1 MGYQIGTGGTRRVR
15 RTEERNMQEGAAGQA
30 SGSGKRERGSLV
42 QRWLTA
48 IIGIPIIVLFAWL
61 GGWWTFAI
69 LLLIT
74 CLGIYEFHRM
84 MQHAG
89 YHPVMLV
96 SLALSVLFLLAAM
109 FPRQQLL
116 LLEIGLS
123 ASLLV
128 TFPALFARKDHT
140 GSLVDWALT
149 VAIPVYLGWPLSCFS
164 LLRGFQLSWPFAQTS
179 WWVLVA
185 LFGVWGSDTGAFF
198 TGRFS
203 GRHKLAPGISP
214 GKTWEG
220 VFGGLGLGTI
230 AVVLFSVPLGIPW
243 YLAIVLGILV
253 TIASVLGDLAESLIK
268 RQVHVKDSGQLI
280 PGHGGMLDRIDSLLF
295 AVMVVYFFSLSV
307 GK

>member
-1 MGYQIGTGGTRRVR
+1 MRSA
-15 RTEERNMQEGAAGQA
+15 EEENTQEGAAGQA
-30 SGSGKRERGSLV
+30 SGSGKRERSSLV

-48 IIGIPIIVLFAWL
+48 IVGIPIIVLFAWL

-84 MQHAG
+84 MLHAS

-96 SLALSVLFLLAAM
+96 SLMLSILFLLAAM
-109 FPRQQLL
+109 FPHRQLL

-128 TFPALFARKDHT
+128 TFPVLFARKDHT
-140 GSLVDWALT
+140 DSLVDWALT
-149 VAIPVYLGWPLSCFS
+149 VAIPVYLGWPLSCFI
-164 LLRGFQLSWPFAQTS
+164 LLRGFQLSWPLAQTPWWVLPNGL

-198 TGRFS
+198 TGRFI
-203 GRHKLAPGISP
+203 GRHRLAPTISP

-220 VFGGLGLGTI
+220 VFGGLVLGTI
-230 AVVLFSVPLGIPW
+230 AVVLFSAPLGIPW

-295 AVMVVYFFSLSV
+295 AVMVVYFFSLFV

>member
-1 MGYQIGTGGTRRVR
+1 MRSA
-15 RTEERNMQEGAAGQA
+15 EEENMQEGAAGQA

-61 GGWWTFAI
+61 GGWWTFAV

-74 CLGIYEFHRM
+74 CLSIYEFHRM
-84 MQHAG
+84 MQHVD

-96 SLALSVLFLLAAM
+96 SLALSILFLLAAM
-109 FPRQQLL
+109 FPRQQLF

-128 TFPALFARKDHT
+128 TFPVLFARKDHT

-149 VAIPVYLGWPLSCFS
+149 VAIPVYLGWPLSCFV
-164 LLRGFQLSWPFAQTS
+164 LLRGFQLSWPLAQTPWWVLPNGL

-198 TGRFS
+198 TGRFI
-203 GRHKLAPGISP
+203 GRHRLAPTISP

-220 VFGGLGLGTI
+220 VFGGLLLGTI
-230 AVVLFSVPLGIPW
+230 AVLLFSAPLGIPW

-295 AVMVVYFFSLSV
+295 AVMVVYFFSLFV

>member
-1 MGYQIGTGGTRRVR
+1 MRSA
-15 RTEERNMQEGAAGQA
+15 EEENTQESAAGQA
-30 SGSGKRERGSLV
+30 SRSGRRERGSLV

-84 MQHAG
+84 MQHIG

-96 SLALSVLFLLAAM
+96 SLALSILFLLAAM

-128 TFPALFARKDHT
+128 TFPVLFARKDHT
-140 GSLVDWALT
+140 GSLVDWGLT
-149 VAIPVYLGWPLSCFS
+149 VAIPIYLGWPLSCFS
-164 LLRGFQLSWPFAQTS
+164 LLRGSQLSWPFAQTPWWVLPNGL

-198 TGRFS
+198 TGRFI
-203 GRHKLAPGISP
+203 GRHRLAPTISP

-220 VFGGLGLGTI
+220 VFGGLVLGTV
-230 AVVLFSVPLGIPW
+230 AVVLFSAPLGIPW

-268 RQVHVKDSGQLI
+268 RQTHVKDSGQLI

-295 AVMVVYFFSLSV
+295 AVMVVYFFSLFV